1 MHEHCLDLKVDAFV
15 KVFVLCRRM
24 ESQKW
29 IHLL

>member
-24 ESQKW
+24 ESQK
-29 IHLL
+29 